1 MENKGLTLN
10 GITAQN
16 AFYTLI
22 SVIMIGISIYLT
34 SHYYDTIYPTSLG
47 GGSTICNI
55 SSFFNCDAATYS
67 SIAAIAGVPISFF
80 GVLIGLIFL
89 GSVIFPSAHFEK
101 TASAISKYNLIG
113 CVVLFVY
120 SLAVLGS
127 LCPLCSG
134 YYILSAIA
142 CFLLWKKGLNSWT
155 PDPKVGT
162 IWVAIFL
169 FGGGVF
175 NRVTAAKQE
184 KQLNIASQITTQF
197 NALAVY
203 GDPETESPYK
213 LHISSKTFA
222 ESPIRVSIFSDF
234 QCPFCQKVAE
244 QTHQLIR
251 LYGDKISVQYFFYPL
266 DSSCNAKMK
275 SPVHP
280 IACRAA
286 MLAACDADK
295 FSTVHDEIFAAQ
307 EGMTLDSLKGIAE
320 THGLTEC
327 FNSQSSKDAVLASMN
342 QAEKF
347 NLTSTPTIIIN
358 GRKIEGSI
366 PNPQFQAIF
375 DEILKKGQ

>member
-16 AFYTLI
+16 AFYTLV
-22 SVIMIGISIYLT
+22 SVIMIGVSIYLT
-34 SHYYDTIYPTSLG
+34 SHYYDTLFPTSLT
-47 GGSTICNI
+47 GGSSICNI

-67 SIAAIAGVPISFF
+67 SIAAIAGIPISFF
-80 GVLIGLIFL
+80 GILVGLLFL
-89 GSVIFPSAHFEK
+89 GSVIFPSAHYEQ
-101 TASAISKYNLIG
+101 TASAVSKYNLIG
-113 CVVLFVY
+113 CVVLFIY

-127 LCPLCSG
+127 LCPLCSV

-142 CFLLWKKGLNSWT
+142 CFLLWKKGINSWG
-155 PDPKVGT
+155 PDIKVAG
-162 IWVAIFL
+162 IWIAIFL
-169 FGGGVF
+169 IGGGVF
-175 NRVTAAKQE
+175 NRVTAGKQE

-197 NALAVY
+197 NALAAY
-203 GDPETESPYK
+203 GDPETESPFK
-213 LHISSKTFA
+213 LHVGSKSFA

-251 LYGDKISVQYFFYPL
+251 LYGDKISVQYLFYPL
-266 DSSCNAKMK
+266 DSSCNPKMK

-286 MLAACDADK
+286 MLAACDPAK
-295 FSTVHDEIFAAQ
+295 FAKVHDMIFAAQ
-307 EGMTLDSLKGIAE
+307 EGMTLESLKNIADS
-320 THGLTEC
+320 HGLTEC
-327 FNSQSSKDAVLASMN
+327 FNSQSSKDAVLAAMN
-342 QAEKF
+342 QAEKY

-375 DEILKKGQ
+375 DEILKKGE